1 MSDDMG
7 TMPIPELIEGMR
19 EKAKAA
25 FNKGGMVDGLV
36 MNVLANRLQEQLA
49 ENTELR
55 GLVVQAIGWTWADA
69 CVKTSD
75 GVDITKHEIPELL
88 ERIQHDIPE
97 IVKAFHPERS

>member
-1 MSDDMG
+1 MNDDMG

-19 EKAKAA
+19 EKAKDA

-36 MNVLANRLQEQLA
+36 LNVLANRLQEQLN
-49 ENTELR
+49 ENVELC

-75 GVDITKHEIPELL
+75 GVDITKHEIPDLIV
-88 ERIQHDIPE
+88 RIQKDIPE
-97 IVKAFHPERS
+97 IVKVFHRDN